1 MPGLLRPLANPVYR
15 RLFSAQVV
23 ALIGTGISTVALA
36 LLAYDLAGDDAGS
49 VLGIALALKMVAYV
63 TVSPMVAAW
72 ARDFP
77 RRRLLVSLDIARAS
91 LVLLIPFVE
100 AIWQVYALVFLI
112 NACSAGFTPTFQAV
126 IPDVLPDTER
136 YTEALSLSRLAYD
149 LEGLLSPAVA
159 AALLGFLSYSGL
171 FALNGVAFLVSASL
185 VLTTAVPQPA
195 KRALRIQDRAE
206 PRRRLRWALTDLTH
220 GIRIYLATPRLRGL
234 LALSFAAAAASA
246 MVIVNTVVFVRDSFG
261 LGDTSVAWGL
271 AAAGAGS
278 MVVALLM
285 PRLLRNRPDRTVMLV
300 GGALLATGL
309 AATSTVGAFGGLIAC
324 WLVLGAGLSLVQTPA
339 GRLIARSGDSGDR
352 PALFAAQFSLSHAC
366 WLLTYPL
373 AGILG
378 AALGLGTV
386 ALVLAALAAL
396 AIGGAIRFWPAR
408 DGDPLRPSS

>member
-1 MPGLLRPLANPVYR
+1 MPRLFEPLSDSVYR

-36 LLAYDLAGDDAGS
+36 LLAYDLAGDDAGT

-63 TVSPMVAAW
+63 TVSPMVTAW
-72 ARDFP
+72 ARDYS
-77 RRRLLVSLDIARAS
+77 RRRLLVSLDIGRAA
-91 LVLLIPFVE
+91 LVLLIPFVD
-100 AIWQVYALVFLI
+100 AIWQVYVLVFLI

-136 YTEALSLSRLAYD
+136 YTKALSLSRLAYD

-159 AALLGFLSYSGL
+159 AALLGFLSYSAL

-185 VLTTAVPQPA
+185 VLMTVVPQPA
-195 KRALRIQDRAE
+195 RRTRGTPGTADSQMRVRRALVE
-206 PRRRLRWALTDLTH
+206 LTR
-220 GIRIYLATPRLRGL
+220 GIRAYLSTPRLRGL

-246 MVIVNTVVFVRDSFG
+246 MVIVNTVVFVRDGFG

-278 MVVALLM
+278 MAVALVM
-285 PRLLRNRPDRTVMLV
+285 PRMLTRRSDRTVMLA
-300 GGALLATGL
+300 GGVLLVAGL
-309 AATSTVGAFGGLIAC
+309 AATSVIGAFSGLLAC

-339 GRLIARSGDSGDR
+339 GRLIARSGGSEER

-366 WLLTYPL
+366 WLVTYPL
-373 AGILG
+373 AGIAG
-378 AALGLGTV
+378 AVLGLSTV
-386 ALVLAALAAL
+386 ALVLSVLAAL
-396 AIGGAIRFWPAR
+396 ATAAAVMFWPAAET
-408 DGDPLRPSS
+408 DPPLP